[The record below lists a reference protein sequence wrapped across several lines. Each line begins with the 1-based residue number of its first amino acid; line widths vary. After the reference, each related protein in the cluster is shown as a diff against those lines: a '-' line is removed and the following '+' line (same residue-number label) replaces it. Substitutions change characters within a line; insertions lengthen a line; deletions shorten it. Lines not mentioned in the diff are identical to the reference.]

1 MIEDIYAAQAIARCG
16 AWKEARVLFELKRAH
31 DVLLSCLDELERL
44 ARDDTPDRARLANI
58 RWKLSK
64 ASAER
69 RKRVDAACDYL
80 TMHSATSIDRDRVA
94 ALRADIAE
102 SVAASSSHVRRWS
115 MDQVLAD
122 WDGYRTASAALRNA
136 MRARILQE
144 QRALYP
150 LLERAAA

>member
-1 MIEDIYAAQAIARCG
+1 
-16 AWKEARVLFELKRAH
+16 VLLELKRTHGA
-31 DVLLSCLDELERL
+31 LLSCLDELERATL
-44 ARDDTPDRARLANI
+44 DAAPDRASLANI

-69 RKRVDAACDYL
+69 RKQVDAACDYL
-80 TMHSATSIDRDRVA
+80 SLNSANSIDRSRVV
-94 ALRADIAE
+94 ALRADNAE
-102 SVAASSSHVRRWS
+102 GVAASSSHVRRWS
-115 MDQVLAD
+115 MEQVLAD
-122 WDGYRTASAALRNA
+122 WDGYREASAALRKA

>member
-1 MIEDIYAAQAIARCG
+1 M
-16 AWKEARVLFELKRAH
+16 LLELRRAH
-31 DVLLSCLDELERL
+31 DVLLSCLDELERIAL
-44 ARDDTPDRARLANI
+44 DDTPDRAKLANI

-80 TMHSATSIDRDRVA
+80 LMHSANAIDRDRVA
-94 ALRADIAE
+94 MLRADIAE

-122 WDGYRTASAALRNA
+122 WDGYRAASAALRKT

-150 LLERAAA
+150 LLDRAAA

>member
-1 MIEDIYAAQAIARCG
+1 M
-16 AWKEARVLFELKRAH
+16 LLELRRAH

-44 ARDDTPDRARLANI
+44 TLDDTLDRAKLANI

-80 TMHSATSIDRDRVA
+80 SMHSATSIDRDRVA

-102 SVAASSSHVRRWS
+102 NVAASSSHVRRWS
-115 MDQVLAD
+115 MDQVLID
-122 WDGYRTASAALRNA
+122 WDGYRAASATLRKA
-136 MRARILQE
+136 MRGRILQE

>member
-1 MIEDIYAAQAIARCG
+1 M
-16 AWKEARVLFELKRAH
+16 LLELKRAH
-31 DVLLSCLDELERL
+31 DALLSCLDELERL
-44 ARDDTPDRARLANI
+44 TLNDTPDRATLANI

-69 RKRVDAACDYL
+69 RKQVDAACDYL
-80 TMHSATSIDRDRVA
+80 SMNSATSIDRDRVA
-94 ALRADIAE
+94 SLRENIAE

-122 WDGYRTASAALRNA
+122 WDGYRASSATLRKA

-150 LLERAAA
+150 LLDRAAA

>member
-1 MIEDIYAAQAIARCG
+1 M
-16 AWKEARVLFELKRAH
+16 LLELKRAH
-31 DVLLSCLDELERL
+31 DALLSCLDELERL
-44 ARDDTPDRARLANI
+44 SLDDRPDRAKLANI

-80 TMHSATSIDRDRVA
+80 SMHSANAIDRDRVA
-94 ALRADIAE
+94 SLRADIADG
-102 SVAASSSHVRRWS
+102 VAASSSHIRRWTI
-115 MDQVLAD
+115 DQVLAD
-122 WDGYRTASAALRNA
+122 WGGYRAASAALRKT

-150 LLERAAA
+150 LLDRAAA

>member
-1 MIEDIYAAQAIARCG
+1 M
-16 AWKEARVLFELKRAH
+16 LLELKRAH

-44 ARDDTPDRARLANI
+44 TLDPLPDRAKLANI

-69 RKRVDAACDYL
+69 RKLVDAACDFL
-80 TMHSATSIDRDRVA
+80 AINGANSIDRSRVA
-94 ALRADIAE
+94 ALREDIAE
-102 SVAASSSHVRRWS
+102 SVAASSTHVRRWPV
-115 MDQVLAD
+115 DQVLAD
-122 WDGYRTASAALRNA
+122 WDGYRAASAALRKA

-150 LLERAAA
+150 LLDRATA